1 MMGELI
7 KVKID
12 GLALDVTTN
21 SPVVVLKP
29 EVESDDDDNRVLP
42 IWIGH
47 FEAIAIAMA
56 LSNTSQRRPLT
67 HDLIKLIVTG
77 FDGKVEKIEIT
88 ELKEQTFYAVI
99 YIKSKDGL
107 LQIDARPS
115 DSIAIALRCD
125 APIFANEELF
135 HLRKG
140 EGEEQDFPDAESLKE
155 RLKRINPEDFG
166 RYSL

>member
-1 MMGELI
+1 MSELL

-12 GLALDVTTN
+12 GLALDVSTN

-29 EVESDDDDNRVLP
+29 EDGEGKDDSRVLP

-47 FEAIAIAMA
+47 FEAMAIAMA
-56 LSNTSQRRPLT
+56 LSNMTQRRPLT

-77 FDGKVEKIEIT
+77 FDGTVEKIEIT

-99 YIKSKDGL
+99 YINSRDGL

-125 APIFANEELF
+125 APIYASEELF
-135 HLRKG
+135 HIRKG
-140 EGEEQDFPDAESLKE
+140 EGVPEDFPDPEALKE
-155 RLKRINPEDFG
+155 RLKKINPEDFG

>member
-1 MMGELI
+1 MSELI

-12 GLALDVTTN
+12 GLALDVSTN

-29 EVESDDDDNRVLP
+29 DTEEEDENRVLP

-47 FEAIAIAMA
+47 FEAMAIAMA
-56 LSNTSQRRPLT
+56 LSNMTQRRPLT
-67 HDLIKLIVTG
+67 HDLIKLIISG

-99 YIKSKDGL
+99 YIDSKNGL

-115 DSIAIALRCD
+115 DSIAIALRTD
-125 APIFANEELF
+125 APIFASEELF
-135 HLRKG
+135 HIKRG
-140 EGEEQDFPDAESLKE
+140 EDVPDDFPDAEALKE
-155 RLKRINPEDFG
+155 RLKKINPEDFG

>member
-1 MMGELI
+1 MSELI

-12 GLALDVTTN
+12 GLALDVSTN

-29 EVESDDDDNRVLP
+29 ETEEEDENRVLP

-47 FEAIAIAMA
+47 FEAMAIAMA
-56 LSNTSQRRPLT
+56 LSNMTQRRPLT
-67 HDLIKLIVTG
+67 HDLIKLIISG

-99 YIKSKDGL
+99 YIDSKNGL

-115 DSIAIALRCD
+115 DSIAIALRTD
-125 APIFANEELF
+125 APIFASEELF
-135 HLRKG
+135 HIKRG
-140 EGEEQDFPDAESLKE
+140 EDVPDDFPDAEALKE
-155 RLKRINPEDFG
+155 RLKKINPEDFG

>member
-1 MMGELI
+1 MSELI

-12 GLALDVTTN
+12 GLALDVSTN

-29 EVESDDDDNRVLP
+29 DTENEDDGNKVLP

-47 FEAIAIAMA
+47 FEAMAIAMA
-56 LSNTSQRRPLT
+56 LSNTSHHRPLT
-67 HDLIKLIVTG
+67 HDLIKLIITG

-99 YIKSKDGL
+99 YIDSKNGL

-115 DSIAIALRCD
+115 DSIAIALRCE
-125 APIFANEELF
+125 APIFASEELF
-135 HLRKG
+135 HIKKG
-140 EGEEQDFPDAESLKE
+140 EDVPEDFPDAEALKE

>member
-1 MMGELI
+1 MSELL

-12 GLALDVTTN
+12 GLALDVSTN

-29 EVESDDDDNRVLP
+29 EDGEDEEENRVLP

-47 FEAIAIAMA
+47 FEAMAIAMA
-56 LSNTSQRRPLT
+56 LSNMEQRRPLT

-77 FDGKVEKIEIT
+77 FDGNVEKIEIT

-99 YIKSKDGL
+99 YIKSKDGI

-125 APIFANEELF
+125 APIFASEELF
-135 HLRKG
+135 HIKKG
-140 EGEEQDFPDAESLKE
+140 EGAPDNYPDPEALKE
-155 RLKRINPEDFG
+155 RLKKINPEDFG